1 MANVLY
7 FTPAR
12 RKINTVTIDL
22 DTGDTAAIVRKYY
35 HKSSG
40 RTSLYITAGNIEQGA
55 AALNSFINGLPPDIE
70 KDI

>member
-40 RTSLYITAGNIEQGA
+40 HTSLYITAGDIEQGA
-55 AALNSFINGLPPDIE
+55 AALNSFIQGRAPDIVKE
-70 KDI
+70 L